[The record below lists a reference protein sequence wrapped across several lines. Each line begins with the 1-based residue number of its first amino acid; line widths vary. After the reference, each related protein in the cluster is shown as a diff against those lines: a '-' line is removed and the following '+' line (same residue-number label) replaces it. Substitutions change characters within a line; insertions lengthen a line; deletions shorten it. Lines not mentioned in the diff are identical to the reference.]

1 MPKTPKIDVIT
12 GVLKFHIPVDRN
24 DRNSVT
30 AAYALADGLLG
41 AAPESWQATLET
53 RLNRVA
59 APEPEPKAS
68 DPVVPEAPD
77 AEPPDDLDIPDNLR
91 RTTEP
96 AAA

>member
-1 MPKTPKIDVIT
+1 MAKIDVLTSKLI
-12 GVLKFHIPVDRN
+12 VHVPVDPG
-24 DRNSVT
+24 DPESVHT
-30 AAYALADGLLG
+30 AAIDIEHLHIVAKGIG
-41 AAPESWQATLET
+41 QTTIET

-96 AAA
+96 DAAG

>member
-1 MPKTPKIDVIT
+1 MAKTPKIDVIT

-59 APEPEPKAS
+59 VPEPEPSLAS
-68 DPVVPEAPD
+68 ISGA
-77 AEPPDDLDIPDNLR
+77 DDLDIPDNLR
-91 RTTEP
+91 RT
-96 AAA
+96 AAAEAAE